1 MTRDKDNSAP
11 ETISLDKSGL
21 RETRKV
27 IIIRHLINSS
37 VKHKK
42 LLIQILS
49 ILKKH

>member
-37 VKHKK
+37 GEAQE
-42 LLIQILS
+42 IIDS
-49 ILKKH
+49 DT